1 MQEHL
6 ELEVSLEIVMAKIAQ
21 EIFELEKGTKD
32 SKTNKELEQKL
43 INILE
48 IQDKAYKGN
57 REAVKKILK
66 WE

>member
-21 EIFELEKGTKD
+21 KIFELEKRTKD
-32 SKTNKELEQKL
+32 SNTNKELEQKL

>member
-21 EIFELEKGTKD
+21 KIFEIEKEIKN
-32 SKTNKELEQKL
+32 SSRNKELEQKL

-48 IQDKAYKGN
+48 IQDKAYKGD
-57 REAVKKILK
+57 RETVKKILK